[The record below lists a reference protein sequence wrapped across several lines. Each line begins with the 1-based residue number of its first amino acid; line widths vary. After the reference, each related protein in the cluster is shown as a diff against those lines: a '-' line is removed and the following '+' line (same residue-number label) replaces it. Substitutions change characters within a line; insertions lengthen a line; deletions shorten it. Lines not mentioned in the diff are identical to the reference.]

1 MFKAIESRSDDSLS
15 FGEFVEVSV
24 YICSVLCGKCSVR
37 IGILLIIVLHWQMST
52 YGSICYYISDLQ
64 SM

>member
-24 YICSVLCGKCSVR
+24 YKCSVC
-37 IGILLIIVLHWQMST
+37 IAYSVVLYVVYSRECET
-52 YGSICYYISDLQ
+52 
-64 SM
+64 